1 MFFSKQAMG
10 IEICQDEV
18 RLVLLD
24 GKRTKPRLG
33 AYVIP
38 SFPAGTVR
46 LSSKEPNVQNPQAFV
61 TSVRESYLRLVTKEQ
76 KISVSLPDSI
86 GRAILLEME
95 TRFKSRDEGN
105 DLIRWKLKKSMPVD
119 INEIHLDYQ
128 VLREQE
134 TGEILTLVSFISRQV
149 VSQYEELLLEA
160 GLIPNRI
167 DFATFNR
174 YGLFAERIDL
184 ADYAAVVAFV
194 GRSLSILVFN
204 EGVLEFF
211 RTKEIPGPAMDADR
225 VFREIDSSLLV
236 YREKFPGH
244 TIGQAY
250 FSALPEDVETLR
262 AIVAEATGLEPVP
275 LLAENAI
282 MLKDGLIVDRKTMQL
297 LTSATGAAVRNL

>member
-61 TSVRESYLRLVTKEQ
+61 TSIRESYLRLVTKEQ

-105 DLIRWKLKKSMPVD
+105 DLIRWKLKKSFPFD
-119 INEIHLDYQ
+119 INEGLY
-128 VLREQE
+128 LR
-134 TGEILTLVSFISRQV
+134 T
-149 VSQYEELLLEA
+149 
-160 GLIPNRI
+160 
-167 DFATFNR
+167 
-174 YGLFAERIDL
+174 
-184 ADYAAVVAFV
+184 
-194 GRSLSILVFN
+194 
-204 EGVLEFF
+204 
-211 RTKEIPGPAMDADR
+211 
-225 VFREIDSSLLV
+225 
-236 YREKFPGH
+236 
-244 TIGQAY
+244 
-250 FSALPEDVETLR
+250 
-262 AIVAEATGLEPVP
+262 
-275 LLAENAI
+275 
-282 MLKDGLIVDRKTMQL
+282 RKTI
-297 LTSATGAAVRNL
+297 TDYVRKGGNVDDISLGMFDPKSRRKPSCCGPRCRSS